1 MFGTHFYNE
10 TIKRS
15 VSIFGTLFNN
25 ITVKKVKSDNTVLTS
40 QIVPISYGPKQ
51 KWLSRLND
59 EPNLSDGM
67 RSSISLPRIAFE
79 ISGFEY
85 DATRQQNKLIR
96 ASKTTLDTDNTK
108 RSFQYAPAPYNIN
121 FTLSILAK
129 NANDALQILE
139 QILPYFQPE
148 YTVSMKMVDS
158 MTEVRDVPISLNS
171 VTMNDEYEGTF
182 EERRVIEYTLDFTM
196 KLYFFGPV
204 YTGKIIK
211 NVIERTY
218 LTNENGQFTSSQ
230 IDESGLIKEV
240 KHYEPAF
247 AETSNAVAASTTV
260 TFATAINSSISVNDE
275 VFGTNLTTNPTVSSI
290 ASDKLSV
297 VLSSAITI
305 SANTSLK
312 FVGSVDPEATFVF
325 SYRCELNM
333 PKDIDSKLDGVLDIS
348 TEITKE
354 IKRETKIVKLPSR
367 SESMDND
374 YKYGRETLYGLVE
387 RGQDAIDGI
396 LDLCKETE
404 HPRAYEVAGQLIKT
418 VGDTA
423 EKLLDL
429 QKKIKELEKEDEQKI
444 GQQHNHLYVGSTSE
458 LQKFLKKN
466 KE

>member
-290 ASDKLSV
+290 AVDKLSV

-312 FVGSVDPEATFVF
+312 FVGSVDPEDTFVVAESVDF
-325 SYRCELNM
+325 Y
-333 PKDIDSKLDGVLDIS
+333 DDG
-348 TEITKE
+348 T
-354 IKRETKIVKLPSR
+354 SR
-367 SESMDND
+367 DFTD
-374 YKYGRETLYGLVE
+374 DKVT
-387 RGQDAIDGI
+387 DA
-396 LDLCKETE
+396 
-404 HPRAYEVAGQLIKT
+404 
-418 VGDTA
+418 
-423 EKLLDL
+423 
-429 QKKIKELEKEDEQKI
+429 
-444 GQQHNHLYVGSTSE
+444 S
-458 LQKFLKKN
+458 
-466 KE
+466 

>member
-247 AETSNAVAASTTV
+247 AETSNAVSASTTV
-260 TFATAINSSISVNDE
+260 SFATAINSSISVNDE

-312 FVGSVDPEATFVF
+312 FVGSVDPEDTFVVAESVDF
-325 SYRCELNM
+325 Y
-333 PKDIDSKLDGVLDIS
+333 DDG
-348 TEITKE
+348 T
-354 IKRETKIVKLPSR
+354 SR
-367 SESMDND
+367 DFTD
-374 YKYGRETLYGLVE
+374 DKVT
-387 RGQDAIDGI
+387 DA
-396 LDLCKETE
+396 
-404 HPRAYEVAGQLIKT
+404 
-418 VGDTA
+418 
-423 EKLLDL
+423 
-429 QKKIKELEKEDEQKI
+429 
-444 GQQHNHLYVGSTSE
+444 S
-458 LQKFLKKN
+458 
-466 KE
+466 